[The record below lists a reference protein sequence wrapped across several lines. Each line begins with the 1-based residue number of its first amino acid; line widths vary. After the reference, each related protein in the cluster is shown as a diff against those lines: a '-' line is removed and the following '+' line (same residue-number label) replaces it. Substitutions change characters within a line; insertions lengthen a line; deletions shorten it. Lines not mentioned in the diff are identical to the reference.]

1 MQLLLLALQAAAAQ
15 TLPPLQPHVQQLP
28 HHNCCLRLARP
39 AVRGLLQVPWQ
50 LDHAQW
56 GKFDL
61 RLAQAR
67 DQQQQQQ
74 QQLLPPEML
83 LLLLANHALP
93 PLLLLLLLQLLYLT
107 RPQLV
112 LHHCQDKARSLLL
125 LLLLL
130 RQWQQPW
137 WRQLCLCLVP
147 SARP

>member
-15 TLPPLQPHVQQLP
+15 MLLPLQPHVQQLP

-39 AVRGLLQVPWQ
+39 AVRGLLQLPWQ
-50 LDHAQW
+50 LDHAQG
-56 GKFDL
+56 GKFGL
-61 RLAQAR
+61 RLAKAR
-67 DQQQQQQ
+67 DQQQQQ

-93 PLLLLLLLQLLYLT
+93 PLLLLLQLQLLYLS

-130 RQWQQPW
+130 LRQWQHPW
-137 WRQLCLCLVP
+137 WRQLRLFLVP